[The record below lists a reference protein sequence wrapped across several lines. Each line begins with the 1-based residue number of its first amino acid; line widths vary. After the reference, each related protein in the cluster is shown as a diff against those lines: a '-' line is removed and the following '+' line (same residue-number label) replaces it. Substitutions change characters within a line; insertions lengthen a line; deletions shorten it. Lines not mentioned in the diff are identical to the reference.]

1 MRFDTR
7 YRIIALVLFGVAAA
21 LVMIL
26 TSSVEQLELSDGLP
40 VCQLFDE
47 ILKSPIDVSDGRIT
61 QFILGWFQYVVGM
74 LFLILLPISIIS
86 VILNPKSLRRILR
99 QLLWIFVVLM
109 LVFAYSNSEI
119 SFGGAADDDLQFQA
133 GQPTIGDAPS
143 FG

>member
-1 MRFDTR
+1 
-7 YRIIALVLFGVAAA
+7 
-21 LVMIL
+21 MIL
-26 TSSVEQLELSDGLP
+26 TSSVEQLELSGGLP
-40 VCQLFDE
+40 LGQLFDE